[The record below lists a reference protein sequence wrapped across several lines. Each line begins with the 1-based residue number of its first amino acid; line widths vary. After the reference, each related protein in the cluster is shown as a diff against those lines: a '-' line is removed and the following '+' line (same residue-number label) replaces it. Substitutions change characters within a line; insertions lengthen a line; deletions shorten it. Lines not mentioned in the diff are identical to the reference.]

1 MQANK
6 GYEEILGKLDAFIR
20 KYYKNQLLCGTIYSF
35 SLLLT
40 FYLVLTVSE
49 SFIWFNATVRSVF
62 FWSYL
67 LTALWILYKWIL
79 IPLLNLNRIGK
90 ILTYNDAAKI
100 IGQHFTDINDKLL
113 NTLQLFESLENNN
126 QNKDLLLASIEQK
139 SKQLRPVPFTSAVD
153 LSKNKKYIKY
163 ALPSLIILI
172 GILIV
177 APGLIADSTKRLF
190 YHNTQFTKPAPF
202 KFSIANNKLQ
212 TTQFEDY
219 TLEVKVNGKEIPQE
233 VYIEYNG
240 NTFKL
245 DKKDKLNFNYTFRN
259 LQKNTPFQLM
269 ADGFYS
275 DEYEVEIIPNPL
287 IVQFYVDLNYPAY
300 LQKKNESI
308 KNTGDLYIPAGTQ
321 VKWNFGTQNT
331 SQLDIRF
338 GDTTYHVNQN
348 DDNQF
353 VFQKRLMNGLQYSVR
368 SVNSFITSKD
378 SMVYTINV
386 VPDQYPT
393 IQTEEQKDTTSY
405 QKLFFRGITRD
416 DYGISKIN
424 FQYRFI
430 KRDGQA
436 VNEKVNAVAINCNH
450 TLQEQFFYYWDISTV
465 GVKPGDEL
473 EYYFE
478 SWDND
483 GVSGPKSVKSQAT
496 IFKAPSLGELAQDAE
511 QKNKALKNEMEAS
524 IRKAKELQ
532 KSLDAIQKQLLNKK
546 NLDFEDKKKIND
558 VLKQQKELEKKIQEL
573 KEKYEQNNQ
582 LQNEMKSPD
591 PELAEKEKQLEKL
604 FDELMTPEM
613 KKMMEELEK
622 LMAEFD
628 KEKIQ
633 EKMNEMKFDTKD
645 LEKQLE
651 RTLELYKKMEL
662 EEKMK
667 ETANQLEEL
676 SKEENKLADQAEKKD
691 AKAEEIK
698 KEQQELN
705 KKFDDIQKSLDDIE
719 KKNEELEYS
728 QDMKNFDQEQNAID
742 QDMKNSENQLNQSQS
757 SKASKS
763 QKSAAKKMQDLADK
777 IQQQQQQQQ
786 QEQEQEDE
794 NALRALLENLLRFSF
809 DQEKLM
815 QDLRSVDIN
824 DPKFL
829 KMSQQQRKLKDDA
842 KVLEDS
848 LLALSKRVA
857 KISSTVNEEITNINA
872 NTEKAIFNLQDRQ
885 VQQARS
891 NQQYVMTSVNNLA
904 LILSESLDQM
914 QQQMMQQMPS
924 NSSCKKP
931 GQGQPKPGPNAG
943 DIKKMQEKLSQQLKE
958 MKEQMQKGGK
968 DGKGGQGGQKGM
980 SEQLAKMAAQQEALR
995 NMIQQLDKEQN
1006 KDGQGKL
1013 GDLQKIAK
1021 QMEETEKDIVNKRI
1035 TDLTLNRQQDILT
1048 RLLESEKA
1056 EKERE
1061 QDQKRES
1068 FEGND
1073 MSRTS
1078 PQFEEY
1084 KKAKMKET
1092 ELLKTIPPSFNNFY
1106 KNLVNSYFQS
1116 IGN

>member
-6 GYEEILGKLDAFIR
+6 GYEEILQKLDAFIR
-20 KYYKNQLLCGTIYSF
+20 KYYKNQLLRGTIYSF
-35 SLLLT
+35 SLLLS

-49 SFIWFNATVRSVF
+49 SFIWFNAAIRSVF

-67 LTALWILYKWIL
+67 LTACWILYKWIS

-90 ILTYNDAAKI
+90 ILTYDDAAKI
-100 IGQHFTDINDKLL
+100 IGLHFTDINDKLL

-126 QNKDLLLASIEQK
+126 QNKELLLASIEQK
-139 SKQLRPVPFTSAVD
+139 SKQLRPVSFTSAVD

-163 ALPSLIILI
+163 ALPSLLILI
-172 GILIV
+172 GILII
-177 APGLIADSTKRLF
+177 APGLISDSTKRILF
-190 YHNTQFTKPAPF
+190 HNTQFTKPAPF
-202 KFSIANNKLQ
+202 KFTITNNKLQ

-219 TLEVKVNGKEIPQE
+219 SLEIKVKGKEIPQE

-245 DKKDKLNFNYTFRN
+245 DKKDKLNFNYVFRN

-287 IVQFYVDLNYPAY
+287 IVQFSVDLNYPAY

-331 SQLDIRF
+331 SRLDIRF
-338 GDTTYHVNQN
+338 GDTIYYLNQN
-348 DDNQF
+348 NDNEF

-368 SVNSFITSKD
+368 SVNSYITSKD

-386 VPDQYPT
+386 VPDRYPT

-430 KRDGQA
+430 KRDGHD
-436 VNEKVNAVAINCNH
+436 VNEKINAVAINCNH

-465 GVKPGDEL
+465 GIKPGDEL

-483 GVSGPKSVKSQAT
+483 GVSGPKSVKSQAAV
-496 IFKAPSLGELAQDAE
+496 FKAPSLGELAQDAE
-511 QKNKALKNEMEAS
+511 QKNKVLKNEMESS

-532 KSLDAIQKQLLNKK
+532 KSLDAIQKQMLNKK

-582 LQNEMKSPD
+582 LQNEMKLPD

-604 FDELMTPEM
+604 FEELMTPEM

-698 KEQQELN
+698 KEQQDLN

-719 KKNEELEYS
+719 KKNQELEYS
-728 QDMKNFDQEQNAID
+728 QDLKNFDQEQNSID
-742 QDMKNSENQLNQSQS
+742 QDMKNSENQLSQSQS

-786 QEQEQEDE
+786 EEQEQEDE

-857 KISSTVNEEITNINA
+857 TISSTVNEEITNINA

-891 NQQYVMTSVNNLA
+891 NQQYVMTAINNLA

-931 GQGQPKPGPNAG
+931 GKGQPKPGPSAG

-968 DGKGGQGGQKGM
+968 EGKGGQDGQKGM

-995 NMIQQLDKEQN
+995 NILQQLDKEQN

-1061 QDQKRES
+1061 QEQKRES
-1068 FEGND
+1068 FEGKD
-1073 MSRTS
+1073 MSRSS

-1084 KKAKMKET
+1084 KKAKTKET

-1106 KNLVNSYFQS
+1106 KNLVNSYFQT